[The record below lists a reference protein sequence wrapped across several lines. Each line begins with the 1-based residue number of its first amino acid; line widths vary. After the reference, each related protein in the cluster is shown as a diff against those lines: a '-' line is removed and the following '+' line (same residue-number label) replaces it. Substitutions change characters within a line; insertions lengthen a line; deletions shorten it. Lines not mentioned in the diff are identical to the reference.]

1 MNSCPSSITVKTY
14 RSDITAADY
23 GIAAGSVEEQMF
35 NAASNYVF
43 WVDNTLH
50 PDVSTELV
58 RLSPQVIT
66 GQMSVEDM
74 AAALDAKAAEV
85 N

>member
-1 MNSCPSSITVKTY
+1 
-14 RSDITAADY
+14 
-23 GIAAGSVEEQMF
+23 MF

-43 WVDNTLH
+43 WVDKH
-50 PDVSTELV
+50 ADPDVSTELV